1 MAEIKLVWDKR
12 SMRQRK
18 KRFAAA
24 QDYVDE
30 QCVEKMTPY
39 VPVALA
45 SYRNAGKLRDSAAI
59 QEPGVIVF
67 TAPKARSDY
76 YAIKNHKPPHG
87 GNPNGTRLWFETMKH
102 YHARKILSGT
112 IKVLGGKRP

>member
-1 MAEIKLVWDKR
+1 MAEVKLVWDKR

-30 QCVEKMTPY
+30 QCAEKMTPY
-39 VPVALA
+39 VPVALP
-45 SYRNAGKLRDSAAI
+45 SYKNAGKLRDSAAI

-102 YHARKILSGT
+102 FHARKILSGT
-112 IKVLGGKRP
+112 IKVLGGKKP

>member
-1 MAEIKLVWDKR
+1 MAEVKLVWDKR
-12 SMRQRK
+12 SMIQRK
-18 KRFAAA
+18 KHFAAA

-39 VPVALA
+39 VPVALPRY
-45 SYRNAGKLRDSAAI
+45 SNAGKLRDSAAI
-59 QEPGVIVF
+59 QKPGVIVY

-87 GNPNGTRLWFETMKH
+87 GNPNGTRLWFEVMKKTH
-102 YHARKILSGT
+102 RQAILRGAAA
-112 IKVLGGKRP
+112 IAGGKAK

>member
-1 MAEIKLVWDKR
+1 MAEMKLVWDKR

>member
-18 KRFAAA
+18 KCFAAA